1 MQEPLTDYHRNEA
14 KKEIFLEKKGPKW
27 PTQKTEFFKINH
39 SQKNFAKISEIGPWI
54 KCPRFLDIKDGTKF

>member
-27 PTQKTEFFKINH
+27 PTQKTEFFKIAN
-39 SQKNFAKISEIGPWI
+39 SQYFFVKISWICPWV
-54 KCPRFLDIKDGTKF
+54 TY